1 MVLYNS
7 AKKYYDSLTKR
18 VMAKK
23 IIIDLFA
30 FTLNEMGL
38 AEMIQLLN
46 TSGGFIVMHEE
57 FSDRIFKQSFPKV
70 NSYEYIDIFKKFK
83 DS

>member
-7 AKKYYDSLTKR
+7 AKKYYDSLIKR

-30 FTLNEMGL
+30 FTLN
-38 AEMIQLLN
+38 
-46 TSGGFIVMHEE
+46 
-57 FSDRIFKQSFPKV
+57 
-70 NSYEYIDIFKKFK
+70 
-83 DS
+83 

>member
-7 AKKYYDSLTKR
+7 AKKYYDALTKR

-30 FTLNEMGL
+30 FTLN
-38 AEMIQLLN
+38 
-46 TSGGFIVMHEE
+46 
-57 FSDRIFKQSFPKV
+57 
-70 NSYEYIDIFKKFK
+70 
-83 DS
+83 

>member
-1 MVLYNS
+1 MVLYDS

-30 FTLNEMGL
+30 FTLN
-38 AEMIQLLN
+38 
-46 TSGGFIVMHEE
+46 
-57 FSDRIFKQSFPKV
+57 
-70 NSYEYIDIFKKFK
+70 
-83 DS
+83 